1 MTEPVPATMMEPSL
15 EILLDA
21 VGQSKFTLVTLTS
34 KRARQLNSYF
44 SELGAGIGQ
53 MIPPQVVTSSH
64 KPVSIAMAEIAE
76 HRIVPVY
83 PAVGEGALDEAG
95 EVVDISAASDE
106 GTPAPDVPA

>member
-1 MTEPVPATMMEPSL
+1 MMEPSL

-44 SELGAGIGQ
+44 SELGGGIGQ
-53 MIPPQVVTSSH
+53 MVPPQVVTSSH

-83 PAVGEGALDEAG
+83 PSDADDTLDEG
-95 EVVDISAASDE
+95 GDRSA
-106 GTPAPDVPA
+106 VPAAAEDG